1 VKSLAYSVL
10 LFASLSSSCWAQ
22 ISTADQLDQ
31 QGLAATCANCH
42 GTNGKGLPNASIPLI
57 SQLSSEELL
66 AQLLAYKSG
75 NRSGTL
81 MPQLTKGYTDAQ
93 LESIANQLGQKP

>member
-1 VKSLAYSVL
+1 VKFLANSLL

-22 ISTADQLDQ
+22 ISTADQLYQ
-31 QGLAATCANCH
+31 QSLAATCANCH
-42 GTNGKGLPNASIPLI
+42 GTNGKGVPNASIPLI
-57 SQLSSEELL
+57 SQFSSEELL

-75 NRSGTL
+75 TRSGTL

-93 LESIANQLGQKP
+93 LEGIANQLGQKP

>member
-1 VKSLAYSVL
+1 
-10 LFASLSSSCWAQ
+10 
-22 ISTADQLDQ
+22 
-31 QGLAATCANCH
+31 
-42 GTNGKGLPNASIPLI
+42 LI
-57 SQLSSEELL
+57 SQFSSEELL
-66 AQLLAYKSG
+66 VQLLAYKTG